1 MASALEVTSTLK
13 FLPKTRRAITLHKGL
28 FNNNRLF
35 SSSSAGINVI
45 VPKVK
50 DNSANASRSFSSS
63 TKYRSNLFSYNKEI
77 QGGSGPLFRRRNVY
91 MNGALIGQAKSYS
104 GSGNASTNIVES
116 PFGDVNIPE
125 QTLPQ
130 TIWKDM
136 NEWSDMPIIT
146 CGSTGRS
153 YKYSEGRFISHSFG
167 SGLLSTLK
175 LKKGDV
181 VGLLM
186 PNIPEYVFA
195 IHGALEAGLVVTF
208 VNPLYTTG
216 EVKRQFENAEVKC
229 CVTIPQLAE
238 ITKAVAPTLRNYKGT
253 VIVGGGETDPSRK
266 IFDFKTFILTQR
278 GDAPFPK
285 ISPDDVALLPYSSGT
300 TGMPKGVQLTHK
312 NCVVNLEQCKHKSL
326 VNHVPTAGNYQE
338 KVLSVL
344 PFFHIY
350 GFNGILNT
358 IMIYGMHMITLPKF
372 TPEMYLEAV
381 IKYRPTVLFVV
392 PSLLM
397 FLATHPAVKSE
408 HLSSIKEVTCGAA
421 PASKALLD
429 KFRDKIGRGDNIDI
443 RQGYGMTETS
453 PCTLLSPHNMPAS
466 KVGSCGQLV
475 KGTKAQIVSLTTGES
490 LGPQQS
496 GELWVKGP
504 QIMKGY
510 LKNEEATKE
519 TITED
524 GWLKTGDVAYYDE
537 DGYFFIVDRTKELIK
552 VKGNQV
558 SPTELE
564 SIVLQIPGV
573 ADVAVVGIPD
583 ILSGELPRAFVVRKA
598 RATLTENDITSFV
611 EPRVVAYKRLTGG
624 VRFLDVIPR
633 NPAGKVL
640 RNELKV
646 FGEKAPQQE

>member
-1 MASALEVTSTLK
+1 M
-13 FLPKTRRAITLHKGL
+13 
-28 FNNNRLF
+28 
-35 SSSSAGINVI
+35 
-45 VPKVK
+45 
-50 DNSANASRSFSSS
+50 
-63 TKYRSNLFSYNKEI
+63 
-77 QGGSGPLFRRRNVY
+77 Y
-91 MNGALIGQAKSYS
+91 MNGALIGMNGQAKSYS

-381 IKYRPTVLFVV
+381 IKYRLKLNLNSGHLQQIYVTKIPFSQLKLNLFRQNY
-392 PSLLM
+392 
-397 FLATHPAVKSE
+397 T
-408 HLSSIKEVTCGAA
+408 
-421 PASKALLD
+421 
-429 KFRDKIGRGDNIDI
+429 I
-443 RQGYGMTETS
+443 RLQHFHQCYGMTETS

-646 FGEKAPQQE
+646 FGEKAPQQD